1 MRGLIERIAIL
12 VLDSSGSVVERFNMQ
27 LKVQP
32 EILQSVD
39 VEDIESAL
47 RGCLLKLQYAN
58 ASLGPCKEGCTFE
71 VVAYTSQRSSIP
83 KDTWVDG
90 EPQSPV
96 SHNGGDLPSLVPI
109 KSAQVGSGALRVQLY
124 AEH

>member
-1 MRGLIERIAIL
+1 MPHL
-12 VLDSSGSVVERFNMQ
+12 
-27 LKVQP
+27 
-32 EILQSVD
+32 
-39 VEDIESAL
+39 
-47 RGCLLKLQYAN
+47 AN
-58 ASLGPCKEGCTFE
+58 PCGKRAGCTFE

-90 EPQSPV
+90 EPHSPV

>member
-1 MRGLIERIAIL
+1 MLHLADNYGKCA
-12 VLDSSGSVVERFNMQ
+12 
-27 LKVQP
+27 
-32 EILQSVD
+32 
-39 VEDIESAL
+39 
-47 RGCLLKLQYAN
+47 
-58 ASLGPCKEGCTFE
+58 GCTFE